1 MFTMTTA
8 TAASHGWHVDVD
20 DTALAQVK
28 QHINGSLQGML
39 QFYAAGGAP
48 QAQLYDTMAMKAAGV
63 PANVATD
70 ALVYYLMSTQQPDG
84 RWHRP
89 ASPNRAPIQD
99 GDLSR
104 TAQAVFALSMYATPA
119 RKADIVASMNRAV
132 DWVARQKPA
141 STEERAMQLLALEW
155 SGRHPAAN
163 DPRVRELIAQQR
175 PDGGWPQT
183 PNLASDAYG
192 TGQAIYALSQI
203 KLPAS
208 TPAIQKGIAFLL
220 RTQHDDG
227 TWRAT
232 TRAMPIQP
240 YFESGFPYGRDQW
253 ISFAA
258 TAWADLALT
267 MTASEPASMT
277 ASASQPP
284 TVAIESANNQ
294 AHRH

>member
-1 MFTMTTA
+1 
-8 TAASHGWHVDVD
+8 
-20 DTALAQVK
+20 
-28 QHINGSLQGML
+28 
-39 QFYAAGGAP
+39 
-48 QAQLYDTMAMKAAGV
+48 
-63 PANVATD
+63 
-70 ALVYYLMSTQQPDG
+70 
-84 RWHRP
+84 
-89 ASPNRAPIQD
+89 
-99 GDLSR
+99 
-104 TAQAVFALSMYATPA
+104 MYATPA